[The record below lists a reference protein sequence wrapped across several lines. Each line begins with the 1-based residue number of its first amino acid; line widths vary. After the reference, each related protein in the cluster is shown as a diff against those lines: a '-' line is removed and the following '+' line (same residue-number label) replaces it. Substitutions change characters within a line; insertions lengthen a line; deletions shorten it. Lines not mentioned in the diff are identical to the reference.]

1 MKLSFSTL
9 FCPGYSPEEL
19 ITLAKNNGIDAVE
32 IRMAEGTWSGT
43 DHEAEWGRVYEKFK
57 QNNITVTDVGSSVT
71 VKGLKSME
79 EELAPAW
86 AALRFAKAF
95 DGKAIRIFAGNW
107 ARAIPEEPLLFDFEK
122 IAEYIRFLCDKA
134 AKDNLS
140 VWLETHNFEFSDGA
154 SVKKLADEVGRDNFK
169 IIWDVLHSLEA
180 GETLSETMEQIGDI
194 IAHVH
199 YKDAVPFEEENMFL
213 WKHTILGEGK
223 VDIRKVVELLEEK
236 NYGGYYSLEWE
247 GNGKA
252 ELKDLKLSP
261 EAVLD
266 RYIKLF

>member
-9 FCPGYSPEEL
+9 FCPGYSPAEL
-19 ITLAKNNGIDAVE
+19 ISLAKNNGIDAVE
-32 IRMAEGTWSGT
+32 IRMVEGTWCGS
-43 DHEAEWGRVYEKFK
+43 DHEAEWESVYEKLK
-57 QNNITVTDVGSSVT
+57 KNNITVTDVGSSVT
-71 VKGLKSME
+71 VKGLRSME

-107 ARAIPEEPLLFDFEK
+107 AREIPETPPELCFEK
-122 IAEYIRFLCDKA
+122 IVEYIKYLCDKA

-140 VWLETHNFEFSDGA
+140 VWLETHNYEFSSGA
-154 SVKKLADEVGRDNFK
+154 SIKKLADAVGRENFK
-169 IIWDVLHSLEA
+169 MIWDVLHSLEA
-180 GETLSETMEQIGDI
+180 GESLAETVERAGDI

-223 VDIRKVVELLEEK
+223 VDIRKAIELLEEK

-266 RYIKLF
+266 KYIKLF